1 MSVADE
7 QSTRTEEKYRPLD
20 IPKNEIRLLSFD
32 TTSED
37 TSVRLSL
44 QCVSLN
50 DLMPEYIAFCGQNTS
65 NDSSQLSEAWREKVK
80 FTLDTPQREIYEATA
95 RFIGGDYICLSYT
108 WGDHKMEKATL
119 FLDGV
124 ATAVSKHLEAA
135 LRDLRSSFECQLGM
149 KVLRVKGIISGA
161 SSVTIWINENDDFR
175 GHGLQPPVER
185 LLLYDMKLYGR
196 QVLEELLGVRDRNW
210 GRAVAEDEQVMEVV
224 EDTDDL
230 VFDQCH

>member
-1 MSVADE
+1 MNFLSGGIYLGHFISEVEGTESIFRGTAWPASKVKTRQSILIHTMSVADE

-149 KVLRVKGIISGA
+149 KVWADALF
-161 SSVTIWINENDDFR
+161 INQADI
-175 GHGLQPPVER
+175 V
-185 LLLYDMKLYGR
+185 
-196 QVLEELLGVRDRNW
+196 
-210 GRAVAEDEQVMEVV
+210 
-224 EDTDDL
+224 DL
-230 VFDQCH
+230 KTRSCV